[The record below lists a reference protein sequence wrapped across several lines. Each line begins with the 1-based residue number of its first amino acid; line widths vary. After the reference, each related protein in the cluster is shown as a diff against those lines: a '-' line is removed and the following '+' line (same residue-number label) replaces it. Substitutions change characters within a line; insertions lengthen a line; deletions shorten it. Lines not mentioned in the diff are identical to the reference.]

1 MFLLRVICTMV
12 AILIIAWLFPSI
24 MRVDGAIAALVA
36 AFILGIVNGVLRP
49 VLIILTL
56 PITLMSFGF
65 FLLIINGLMLGL
77 VSFIVPGLY
86 VNVELW
92 DSSGSGGAKVSD
104 IVTGLSNKMYYDWDT
119 TGLAAADRT
128 VKVVDVDGNISDWS
142 DVFTLA

>member
-12 AILIIAWLFPSI
+12 AIRIIAWLFPSI

-56 PITLMSFGF
+56 PITLVSFGF

-77 VSFIVPGLY
+77 VSYIVPGFY
-86 VNVELW
+86 VNGVL
-92 DSSGSGGAKVSD
+92 GATIGAILISMASW
-104 IVTGLSNKMYYDWDT
+104 ILSATMESRQ
-119 TGLAAADRT
+119 GRRST
-128 VKVVDVDGNISDWS
+128 V
-142 DVFTLA
+142 LP